1 MAKQDYYVTLGVA
14 RSASP
19 EEIKKAYRKLA
30 LQFHP
35 DKNPDNKQ
43 AEEKFKAAAEAY
55 ETLSDPEKRQ
65 RYDQFGHAG
74 MGQHGGGHGNAEE
87 IFEQFGDIFGSIFGG
102 GGSFGGNS
110 RARAKTSPT
119 PQDGNDLSQEISI
132 SLQEAFLGTKKN
144 VGVYRYQSCTDCHGN
159 GGADNS
165 KATVCQSCRGHGQVV
180 QQQGF
185 FSYAR
190 PCTTCKGQGVII
202 SNPCK
207 ACGGQS
213 RSQKHERLTIT
224 VPAGIFN
231 GAQLRLAEK
240 GDAGVFGG
248 RSGDLYIKVTIT
260 EQTNFVRREHDLV
273 TKLTLTYP
281 QLVLGCQIEIES
293 IDGSKETIKI
303 PSGCAVGKEIVM
315 PGKGFPI
322 LGKSGRGN
330 LIIITQCHIPTKL
343 TPEAKATL
351 LEYSNNLGTPDHS
364 KDGGITGFFKKFLG

>member
-35 DKNPDNKQ
+35 DKKPDNKQ

-132 SLQEAFLGTKKN
+132 SLQEAFLGTK
-144 VGVYRYQSCTDCHGN
+144 
-159 GGADNS
+159 
-165 KATVCQSCRGHGQVV
+165 
-180 QQQGF
+180 
-185 FSYAR
+185 
-190 PCTTCKGQGVII
+190 
-202 SNPCK
+202 
-207 ACGGQS
+207 
-213 RSQKHERLTIT
+213 
-224 VPAGIFN
+224 
-231 GAQLRLAEK
+231 
-240 GDAGVFGG
+240 
-248 RSGDLYIKVTIT
+248 
-260 EQTNFVRREHDLV
+260 
-273 TKLTLTYP
+273 
-281 QLVLGCQIEIES
+281 
-293 IDGSKETIKI
+293 
-303 PSGCAVGKEIVM
+303 
-315 PGKGFPI
+315 
-322 LGKSGRGN
+322 
-330 LIIITQCHIPTKL
+330 
-343 TPEAKATL
+343 
-351 LEYSNNLGTPDHS
+351 
-364 KDGGITGFFKKFLG
+364 